1 MNPFHATGLFP
12 YPLKP
17 SKTPRFSI
25 FRRYRKR
32 PLVWNRLRTAKSR
45 HEQMEEFFWHLN
57 SQSWASMR
65 GPYFLIRFKLNF
77 KVSQPSITRY
87 VDFVSCILAKNPQAL
102 LYIFAMRLH
111 RRCLTG
117 SQIHLWAAWTR
128 TSFNSQAIWLKIPGS
143 DLTRKVE
150 NKCMNVCERV
160 EVVGRNKESP
170 LPSRCPMN
178 YQGLKKF
185 WQKSFPSFLP
195 WQAILFDF
203 KHEYSKNYLKRF
215 VMKLNYYS

>member
-1 MNPFHATGLFP
+1 
-12 YPLKP
+12 
-17 SKTPRFSI
+17 
-25 FRRYRKR
+25 
-32 PLVWNRLRTAKSR
+32 
-45 HEQMEEFFWHLN
+45 MEEFFWHLN

-111 RRCLTG
+111 RRCFTG

-170 LPSRCPMN
+170 LASLLPYELSRSEKNPDRE
-178 YQGLKKF
+178 
-185 WQKSFPSFLP
+185 KSFPSFLP

-203 KHEYSKNYLKRF
+203 NHEYSKNYLKRF
-215 VMKLNYYS
+215 VMKLNYCS

>member
-1 MNPFHATGLFP
+1 
-12 YPLKP
+12 
-17 SKTPRFSI
+17 
-25 FRRYRKR
+25 
-32 PLVWNRLRTAKSR
+32 
-45 HEQMEEFFWHLN
+45 MEEFFWHLN

-203 KHEYSKNYLKRF
+203 KHEYSKNYFKTICYEI
-215 VMKLNYYS
+215 KLLQLIATVLPWFSYCFTFLTQEEKNNTTLNTQATFLNWLFLLGLITFKK